1 MDRKSQIKECLD
13 RVNEFRSIH
22 DVDPLKI
29 NEKLNTEAQE
39 WAKALADKD
48 GLEHSPKD
56 SRKSGKGENLF
67 GFTGDQDRDRI

>member
-1 MDRKSQIKECLD
+1 M
-13 RVNEFRSIH
+13 NEFRSIH

-48 GLEHSPKD
+48 GLEHSPKEI
-56 SRKSGKGENLF
+56 GKQFKFPNIKLNI
-67 GFTGDQDRDRI
+67 THILL

>member
-1 MDRKSQIKECLD
+1 M
-13 RVNEFRSIH
+13 NEFRSIH

-48 GLEHSPKD
+48 GLEHSPKGM
-56 SRKSGKGENLF
+56 GKESNFL
-67 GFTGDQDRDRI
+67 

>member
-1 MDRKSQIKECLD
+1 M
-13 RVNEFRSIH
+13 NEFRSIH

-48 GLEHSPKD
+48 GLEHSPKEI
-56 SRKSGKGENLF
+56 GKQLKIPIIRLNI
-67 GFTGDQDRDRI
+67 TRILL